1 MIEYFDRCKELFKY
15 IKEDNYLKARD
26 GVIHLLHD
34 LKENKIQ
41 KNELV
46 NHLIREVGLYQYIDE
61 NTSNWS
67 DAFAKE
73 SFKVNTGIE
82 SQTIHFEQSSVLKSL
97 LRGDNIALSAPT
109 SFGKSFIIDAFIAN
123 KKPNNVVIIVP
134 TISLTDETR
143 KRISKKFG
151 SEYKIIT
158 TPNIKLSDKNIFI
171 FPQERAVSYSNII
184 QEIDL
189 LIIDEFYK
197 ISKNNDKERAVKL
210 QEALIKLDSKSKQKY
225 FLAPNIK
232 SIKENPF
239 TEGMIPVEK
248 LDFNTVVLKHHKV
261 FKEINDNEEKKKQ
274 YLLKICKNDKNLIY
288 AALFKEISTIQELF
302 LNNYEDKKS
311 KLIVDFSS
319 WLKNNYTPEWTLPK
333 LILKGVGIHNGRLH
347 RSITQY
353 QVILFDDEKS
363 GLDSI
368 ISTSSLI
375 EGVNTSAK
383 NVIIWSIKSGQGN
396 NNLTPL
402 SYKNIKGRAGRMF
415 KHFIGNVYEL
425 VEPKLKNLDSIQLS
439 IEVDNS
445 LIGGIKNESYLS
457 KISLD
462 NQKIANDSINKI
474 ESILGDG
481 IYRKLREENL
491 LNSNDEDLIYKI
503 CAELRNNYNDWKSL
517 KMLNSTKP
525 EDWKYILGKLC
536 YLNSKSLRWSNND
549 NSLQFNQAKKF
560 IQIISKNWTTS
571 LPNLMLE
578 LKKEQLTID
587 DFFALEK
594 RVCHNFS
601 GYLNDFNILNRIINK
616 ENFIDISGFISKCS
630 NAFMPSVILELEEYG
645 LPRMISKKI
654 NYCKLINFEVNE
666 MNIEEAIFQLKS
678 IGKEQIIETC
688 STYLDNFDIFIL
700 DNFFEN
706 I

>member
-1 MIEYFDRCKELFKY
+1 MIEYFDRCKELYGF
-15 IKEDNYLKARD
+15 IKSNNYLKARD

-34 LKENKIQ
+34 LQEKNIQ
-41 KNELV
+41 YDELV

-61 NTSNWS
+61 TSSNWS
-67 DAFAKE
+67 DRFAKE
-73 SFKVNTGIE
+73 SFKVNTG
-82 SQTIHFEQSSVLKSL
+82 SDFQTIHFEQSSILKSL
-97 LRGDNIALSAPT
+97 LNGDNIALSAPT

-143 KRISKKFG
+143 KRINKKFG
-151 SEYKIIT
+151 NEYKIIT

-197 ISKNNDKERAVKL
+197 ISKVNDKERAVKL

-232 SIKENPF
+232 SIKDNPF
-239 TEGMIPVEK
+239 TDGMIPIEK
-248 LDFNTVVLKHHKV
+248 LDFNTVVLKHHKLY
-261 FKEINDNEEKKKQ
+261 KEIKDNEELKKESV
-274 YLLKICKNDKNLIY
+274 LKICKSDKNLIY
-288 AALFKEISTIQELF
+288 AALFKEIHTLQLLF
-302 LNNYEDKKS
+302 IENYLDKKS
-311 KLIVDFSS
+311 KKIIDFSN
-319 WLKNNYTPEWTLPK
+319 WLKNNYDPDWIFAD
-333 LILKGVGIHNGRLH
+333 LILKGIGIHNGRLH

-353 QVILFDDEKS
+353 QVLLFDDEKS
-363 GLDSI
+363 GLDNI

-396 NNLTPL
+396 NNLTSL

-425 VEPKLKNLDSIQLS
+425 VEPKLKNMDNIQLS
-439 IEVDNS
+439 IEIDNS
-445 LIGGIKNESYLS
+445 LIGGIKNENFLS
-457 KISLD
+457 QISSEK
-462 NQKIANDSINKI
+462 QIIANNHIDKI
-474 ESILGDG
+474 ESILGSG

-491 LNSNDEDLIYKI
+491 LNSNNEDLIYKI
-503 CAELRNNYNDWKSL
+503 AVELKDNYKDWKSL
-517 KMLNSTKP
+517 KMLNSLNP
-525 EDWKYILGKLC
+525 ESWNYILGKLC
-536 YLNSKSLRWSNND
+536 FLNSQSLRWSNND
-549 NSLQFNQAKKF
+549 NSQQFKQAIKF
-560 IQIISKNWTTS
+560 IQVISKNWITS

-578 LKKEQLTID
+578 LKSENLTIE

-594 RVCHNFS
+594 KICHNFS
-601 GYLNDFNILNRIINK
+601 GYLNDFNTLNEIINND
-616 ENFIDISGFISKCS
+616 NFIDISGFISKCS
-630 NAFMPSVILELEEYG
+630 NAFMPSVVLELEEYG
-645 LPRMISKKI
+645 LPRMITKKI
-654 NYCKLINFEVNE
+654 NHCKLINFERNE
-666 MNIEEAIFQLKS
+666 MNIEQAIFLLKS
-678 IGKEQIIETC
+678 TGKENIVKTC
-688 STYLDNFDIFIL
+688 SKYLHDFDIYIL

>member
-1 MIEYFDRCKELFKY
+1 MIEYFDRCKELFDF
-15 IKEDNYLKARD
+15 IKTNNYLKARD

-34 LKENKIQ
+34 LKEEKIQ
-41 KNELV
+41 YDELV

-61 NTSNWS
+61 TSCNWT
-67 DAFAKE
+67 DRFAKE
-73 SFKVNTGIE
+73 SFKVNTG
-82 SQTIHFEQSSVLKSL
+82 SDFQTIHFEQSSVLKSL
-97 LRGDNIALSAPT
+97 LNGDNIALSAPT

-143 KRISKKFG
+143 KRINKKFG
-151 SEYKIIT
+151 NEYKIIT

-197 ISKNNDKERAVKL
+197 ISKVNDKERAVKL

-239 TEGMIPVEK
+239 TNGMIAIEK
-248 LDFNTVVLKHHKV
+248 LDFNTVVLKHHKLY
-261 FKEINDNEEKKKQ
+261 KEIKDDEELKKQ
-274 YLLKICKNDKNLIY
+274 SVLKICKNDKNLIY
-288 AALFKEISTIQELF
+288 AALFKEIHTLQVLF
-302 LNNYEDKKS
+302 IENCLDKKS
-311 KLIVDFSS
+311 EKIINFSN
-319 WLKNNYTPEWTLPK
+319 WLKKNYDPDWIFAN

-353 QVILFDDEKS
+353 QVLLFDDEKS
-363 GLDSI
+363 GLDNI

-425 VEPKLKNLDSIQLS
+425 VEPKLKNMDNIQLS
-439 IEVDNS
+439 IEIDNS
-445 LIGGIKNESYLS
+445 LIGGIKNENFLS
-457 KISLD
+457 QISSEK
-462 NQKIANDSINKI
+462 QIIANDHIDKI
-474 ESILGDG
+474 ESILGNG
-481 IYRKLREENL
+481 VYRKLREENL
-491 LNSNDEDLIYKI
+491 LNSNNEDLIYKI
-503 CAELRNNYNDWKSL
+503 AVELKDNYKEWKSL
-517 KMLNSTKP
+517 KMLNSSTP
-525 EDWKYILGKLC
+525 ESWNYILGKLC
-536 YLNSKSLRWSNND
+536 FLNSQSLRWSNDGNP
-549 NSLQFNQAKKF
+549 LQFKQAIKF
-560 IQIISKNWTTS
+560 IQVISKNWITS

-578 LKKEQLTID
+578 LKNENLTIE

-594 RVCHNFS
+594 KICHNFS
-601 GYLNDFNILNRIINK
+601 GYLNDFNTLNEIINSG
-616 ENFIDISGFISKCS
+616 NFIDISGFTSKCS
-630 NAFMPSVILELEEYG
+630 NAFMPSVVLELEEYG
-645 LPRMISKKI
+645 LPRMITKKI
-654 NYCKLINFEVNE
+654 NHCKLINFDKNE
-666 MNIEEAIFQLKS
+666 MNIEQVISLLKF
-678 IGKEQIIETC
+678 IGKEQILETC
-688 STYLDNFDIFIL
+688 SKYLDDFDIYII

>member
-1 MIEYFDRCKELFKY
+1 MMDYFDRCKELFNY
-15 IKEDNYLKARD
+15 IKTNNYLKARD

-34 LKENKIQ
+34 LKQNKIQ
-41 KNELV
+41 QNELV

-73 SFKVNTGIE
+73 AFKVNTGIE
-82 SQTIHFEQSSVLKSL
+82 SQTIHFEQSSVLKAL
-97 LRGDNIALSAPT
+97 LNGDNIALSAPT

-123 KKPNNVVIIVP
+123 KKPDNVVIIVP
-134 TISLTDETR
+134 TLSLTDETR
-143 KRISKKFG
+143 KRINKKFG
-151 SEYKIIT
+151 HEYKIIT
-158 TPNIKLSDKNIFI
+158 TPNIELTDKNIFI
-171 FPQERAVSYSNII
+171 FPQERAVSYSAII

-197 ISKNNDKERAVKL
+197 ISKSNDKERSVKL

-239 TEGMIPVEK
+239 TDGMIPIEK
-248 LDFNTVVLKHHKV
+248 LDFNTVVLEHHKLY
-261 FKEINDNEEKKKQ
+261 KEIQNNDELKKGHV
-274 YLLKICKNDKNLIY
+274 LKICKSDKNLIY
-288 AALFKEISTIQELF
+288 AALFREITTLQELF
-302 LNNYEDKKS
+302 LENYPDKEIN
-311 KLIVDFSS
+311 LIVNFSN
-319 WLKNNYTPEWTLPK
+319 WLKNNYDPEWDLAH

-353 QVILFDDEKS
+353 QVILFDEENS
-363 GLDSI
+363 GLDII

-383 NVIIWSIKSGQGN
+383 NVVIWSMKSGQGTS
-396 NNLTPL
+396 NLTDL

-425 VEPKLKNLDSIQLS
+425 VEPKTKKTDSEQLT
-439 IEVDNS
+439 IEIDNS

-457 KISLD
+457 QISLD
-462 NQKIANDSINKI
+462 QQKIAEDNISRI
-474 ESILGDG
+474 ESILGSG
-481 IYRKLREENL
+481 VYRKLREDNL

-503 CAELRNNYNDWKSL
+503 CVELRDNYNQWTGL
-517 KMLNSTKP
+517 KWLNSEKP
-525 EDWKYILGKLC
+525 DKWWNILGKLC
-536 YLNSKSLRWSNND
+536 YLNSLSLRWD
-549 NSLQFNQAKKF
+549 NSGQINQFNQAKKF
-560 IQIISKNWTTS
+560 IQIISKSWKTS
-571 LPNLMLE
+571 LPNLMIE
-578 LKKEQLTID
+578 LKKESLTID

-601 GYLNDFNILNRIINK
+601 GYLNDFNNLNKVINK
-616 ENFIDISGFISKCS
+616 ENFIDISSFIGKCS
-630 NAFMPSVILELEEYG
+630 NAFMPPIVLELEEYG
-645 LPRMISKKI
+645 LPRMITKKI
-654 NYCKLINFEVNE
+654 NHCKLINFEKNE
-666 MNIEEAIFQLKS
+666 MNIDEAINQLKL
-678 IGKEQIIETC
+678 IGKEQIVKTC
-688 STYLDNFDIFIL
+688 SKYLDNFDIFIL
-700 DNFFEN
+700 ENFFEN

>member
-1 MIEYFDRCKELFKY
+1 MIEYFDRCKELFGF
-15 IKEDNYLKARD
+15 IKTNNYLKARD

-34 LKENKIQ
+34 LKEKKIQ
-41 KNELV
+41 YDELV

-61 NTSNWS
+61 ESSNWS
-67 DAFAKE
+67 DRFAKE

-82 SQTIHFEQSSVLKSL
+82 FQTIHFEQSSVLKSL
-97 LRGDNIALSAPT
+97 LNGDNIALSAPT

-143 KRISKKFG
+143 KRINKKFG

-158 TPNIKLSDKNIFI
+158 TPNIKLSEKNIFI

-197 ISKNNDKERAVKL
+197 ISKANDRERAVKL
-210 QEALIKLDSKSKQKY
+210 QEALIKLDSKAKQKY

-232 SIKENPF
+232 SIEENPF
-239 TEGMIPVEK
+239 TDGMIPIEK
-248 LDFNTVVLKHHKV
+248 LDFNTVVLEHHKLY
-261 FKEINDNEEKKKQ
+261 KEIKDDQELKED
-274 YLLKICKNDKNLIY
+274 YVLKICKNDKNLIY
-288 AALFKEISTIQELF
+288 AALYREIDTLQQLF
-302 LNNYEDKKS
+302 LKKYEDKKN
-311 KLIVDFSS
+311 KRIIDFSH
-319 WLKNNYTPEWTLPK
+319 WLKTNYDSEWDLTN

-353 QVILFDDEKS
+353 QVLLFDDEKS
-363 GLDSI
+363 GLDNL

-396 NNLTPL
+396 NNLTSL

-425 VEPKLKNLDSIQLS
+425 VEPSLKNLDIQLS
-439 IEVDNS
+439 IEIDNS
-445 LIGGIKNESYLS
+445 LIGGIKNENYLS
-457 KISLD
+457 QISSEKQIIAKD
-462 NQKIANDSINKI
+462 NINKI
-474 ESILGDG
+474 ESILGAG
-481 IYRKLREENL
+481 VYRKLREENL
-491 LNSNDEDLIYKI
+491 LNSNDEELIYKI
-503 CAELRNNYNDWKSL
+503 CVELRDNYKEWNSL
-517 KMLNSTKP
+517 KWLNS
-525 EDWKYILGKLC
+525 EDSRKWWNILGKLC
-536 YLNSKSLRWSNND
+536 FLNPQSLRWNN
-549 NSLQFNQAKKF
+549 NGNNIQFNQAKKF
-560 IQIISKNWTTS
+560 IQITSKGWETS
-571 LPNLMLE
+571 IPNLMTS
-578 LKKEQLTID
+578 LKKEKITID
-587 DFFALEK
+587 DFFSIEK

-601 GYLNDFNILNRIINK
+601 GYINDFNVLNEIINRDK
-616 ENFIDISGFISKCS
+616 FIDISSFIGKCS
-630 NAFMPSVILELEEYG
+630 NAFMPSVVLELEEYG
-645 LPRMISKKI
+645 LPRMITKKI
-654 NYCKLINFEVNE
+654 NYCKLINFEKNE
-666 MNIEEAIFQLKS
+666 MNIDRAISLLKS
-678 IGKEQIIETC
+678 VGKEQIKENC
-688 STYLDNFDIFIL
+688 AKYLDDFDIYII